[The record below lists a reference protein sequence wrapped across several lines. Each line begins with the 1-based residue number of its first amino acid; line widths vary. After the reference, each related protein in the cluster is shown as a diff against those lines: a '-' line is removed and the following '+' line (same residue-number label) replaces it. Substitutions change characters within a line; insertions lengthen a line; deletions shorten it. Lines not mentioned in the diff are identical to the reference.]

1 MQEAEEEVVV
11 EAAVEAE
18 EETVGAVEAV
28 QEAARLPPR
37 EGDGA
42 TLGGGNE
49 EWQ

>member
-1 MQEAEEEVVV
+1 MV
-11 EAAVEAE
+11 AAVGEE

-28 QEAARLPPR
+28 QGAARPPPR
-37 EGDGA
+37 EGYGA